1 MKLSNCGS
9 VFSTKLRSKD
19 NFWPAPRSVD
29 SHLCF
34 AARRTLTLIMG
45 FWDKTACFRSAA
57 AYWAA
62 SRLSL
67 WTDFAEKRR
76 HRCAPCSPSAFR
88 AWSRASR
95 ADHLKPRLREQHV
108 SCQRRMHAIGRPR
121 FRRRPALGFVKDTLQ
136 RYEYRT
142 EFTSVLFYYL
152 SALGELGDHMSLT
165 TPHGK
170 TKGSQS
176 TSLRPGK

>member
-1 MKLSNCGS
+1 MLPQRSCLFGS
-9 VFSTKLRSKD
+9 L
-19 NFWPAPRSVD
+19 
-29 SHLCF
+29 
-34 AARRTLTLIMG
+34 
-45 FWDKTACFRSAA
+45 
-57 AYWAA
+57 
-62 SRLSL
+62 RLSF

-95 ADHLKPRLREQHV
+95 TDHLKPRLREQHV

-152 SALGELGDHMSLT
+152 SALGELGEPHVVDH
-165 TPHGK
+165 PARQNEGFAEH
-170 TKGSQS
+170 
-176 TSLRPGK
+176 